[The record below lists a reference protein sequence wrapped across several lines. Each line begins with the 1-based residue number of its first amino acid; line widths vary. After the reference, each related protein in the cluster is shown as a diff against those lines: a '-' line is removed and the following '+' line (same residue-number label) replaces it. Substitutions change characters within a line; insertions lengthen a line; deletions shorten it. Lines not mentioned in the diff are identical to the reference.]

1 MQVMSVPPTAPSAVH
16 AMQGLFTP
24 QATEALLPWK
34 ALAAELEAVLQDGS
48 VQVPPRIVMPLPQ
61 GGSLF
66 CMPASD
72 AQVAMTK
79 LITFTPGNAA
89 TARPTIQGD
98 VTIFDVATGQRQLI
112 IDGPTVTARRTA
124 AVSLLAALHHA
135 PNPSGPLLIIG
146 AGVQGK
152 SHLEAFAAGAG
163 TREVWVASRSL
174 DSVRHLLDHAH
185 ALGLQ
190 AYAATDLAQ
199 AAAHCPNIVTC
210 TSAQAVVLQHAPRAD
225 AFIAAVGAF
234 TPQMVEL
241 APSLC
246 QHIARQGLVIVD
258 TAEAVHEAGDLL
270 QAGLDVQSFPTLA
283 QSLAR
288 QRPRPAGPVLFKS
301 CGWGGWDLAAARL
314 AARMH
319 RQPLHANDDPSLQE
333 P

>member
-1 MQVMSVPPTAPSAVH
+1 MQVMSVPPSAPSAVH

-98 VTIFDVATGQRQLI
+98 VTIFDIATGQRQLI

-258 TAEAVHEAGDLL
+258 TAEAVYEAGDLL

-319 RQPLHANDDPSLQE
+319 RQPLHANDDPPLQE

>member
-1 MQVMSVPPTAPSAVH
+1 MQVISALSPPPSSAV
-16 AMQGLFTP
+16 QDIFSPEST
-24 QATEALLPWK
+24 QALLPWK
-34 ALAAELEAVLQDGS
+34 ALAAELEAVLQDSS

-79 LITFTPGNAA
+79 LITFTPANAA
-89 TARPTIQGD
+89 AGRPTIQGD
-98 VTIFDVATGQRQLI
+98 VTIFDIATGQRQLI
-112 IDGPTVTARRTA
+112 IDGPSVTARRTA
-124 AVSLLAALHHA
+124 AVSLLAALRYA
-135 PNPSGPLLIIG
+135 PNPSGPLLIVG

-174 DSVRHLLDHAH
+174 DSVRALLDHAH
-185 ALGLQ
+185 HLGLQ
-190 AYAATDLAQ
+190 AYAATDLEQ

-210 TSAQAVVLQHAPRAD
+210 TSAQGVVLHHAPRPD
-225 AFIAAVGAF
+225 AFVAAVGAF

-241 APSLC
+241 SPALC
-246 QHIARQGLVIVD
+246 QHMAREGQVIVD
-258 TAEAVHEAGDLL
+258 TSEALHEAGDLL
-270 QAGLDVQSFPTLA
+270 QAGLDVRAFPTLA
-283 QSLAR
+283 QCLA
-288 QRPRPAGPVLFKS
+288 QQLPRPSGPVLFKS

-319 RQPLHANDDPSLQE
+319 RQSLHASDP
-333 P
+333 PH

>member
-16 AMQGLFTP
+16 AMQGLFTQ

-98 VTIFDVATGQRQLI
+98 VTIFDIATGQRQLI

-319 RQPLHANDDPSLQE
+319 RQPLHANDDPPLQE

>member
-1 MQVMSVPPTAPSAVH
+1 MQVISALSPPPSSTV
-16 AMQGLFTP
+16 QDIFSPEST
-24 QATEALLPWK
+24 QALLPWK
-34 ALAAELEAVLQDGS
+34 ALAAELEAVLQDAS

-79 LITFTPGNAA
+79 LITFTPANAA
-89 TARPTIQGD
+89 AGRPTIQGD
-98 VTIFDVATGQRQLI
+98 VTIFDIATGQRQLI
-112 IDGPTVTARRTA
+112 IDGPSVTARRTA
-124 AVSLLAALHHA
+124 AVSLLAALRYA
-135 PNPSGPLLIIG
+135 PNPSGPLLIVG

-174 DSVRHLLDHAH
+174 DSVRALLNHAH
-185 ALGLQ
+185 HLGLQ
-190 AYAATDLAQ
+190 AYAATDLEQ

-210 TSAQAVVLQHAPRAD
+210 TSAQGVVLHHAPRPD
-225 AFIAAVGAF
+225 AFVAAVGAF

-241 APSLC
+241 SPALC
-246 QHIARQGLVIVD
+246 QHMAREGQVIVD
-258 TAEAVHEAGDLL
+258 TSEALHEAGDLL
-270 QAGLDVQSFPTLA
+270 QAGLDVQAFPTLA
-283 QSLAR
+283 QCLA
-288 QRPRPAGPVLFKS
+288 QQLPRPSGPVLFKS

-319 RQPLHANDDPSLQE
+319 RQSLHASDP
-333 P
+333 PH

>member
-1 MQVMSVPPTAPSAVH
+1 MQVISALSPPPSSAV
-16 AMQGLFTP
+16 QDIFSPEST
-24 QATEALLPWK
+24 QALLPWK
-34 ALAAELEAVLQDGS
+34 ALAAELEAVLQDSS

-79 LITFTPGNAA
+79 LITFTPANAA
-89 TARPTIQGD
+89 AGRPTIQGD
-98 VTIFDVATGQRQLI
+98 VTIFDIATGQRQLI
-112 IDGPTVTARRTA
+112 IDGPSVTARRTA
-124 AVSLLAALHHA
+124 AVSLLAALRYA
-135 PNPSGPLLIIG
+135 PNPSGPLLIVG

-174 DSVRHLLDHAH
+174 DSVRALLDHAH
-185 ALGLQ
+185 HLGLQ
-190 AYAATDLAQ
+190 AYAATDLEQ

-210 TSAQAVVLQHAPRAD
+210 TSAQGVVLHHAPRPD
-225 AFIAAVGAF
+225 AFVAAVGAF

-241 APSLC
+241 SPALC
-246 QHIARQGLVIVD
+246 QHMAREGQVIVD
-258 TAEAVHEAGDLL
+258 TSEALHEAGDLL
-270 QAGLDVQSFPTLA
+270 QAGLDVRAFPTLA
-283 QSLAR
+283 QCLA
-288 QRPRPAGPVLFKS
+288 QQLPRPNGPVLFKS

-319 RQPLHANDDPSLQE
+319 RQSLHASDP
-333 P
+333 PH

>member
-98 VTIFDVATGQRQLI
+98 VTIFDIATGQRQLI

-124 AVSLLAALHHA
+124 AVSLLAAQHHA

-288 QRPRPAGPVLFKS
+288 HRPRPAGPVLFKS

>member
-1 MQVMSVPPTAPSAVH
+1 MQVMSVVPPTAAPAMP

-34 ALAAELEAVLQDGS
+34 ALAAELEAVLQDPS
-48 VQVPPRIVMPLPQ
+48 VQVPPRIVMPLPH

-72 AQVAMTK
+72 ARVAMTK
-79 LITFTPGNAA
+79 LITFTPANAA
-89 TARPTIQGD
+89 TVRPTIQGD
-98 VTIFDVATGQRQLI
+98 VTIFDIATGQRQLI

-124 AVSLLAALHHA
+124 AVTLLAALRYA
-135 PNPSGPLLIIG
+135 PNPSGPLLIVG

-174 DSVRHLLDHAH
+174 DSVRTLLDHAH

-210 TSAQAVVLQHAPRAD
+210 TSAQAVVLHHAPRPD
-225 AFIAAVGAF
+225 AFVAAVGAF

-246 QHIARQGLVIVD
+246 QHIARQGQVIVD
-258 TAEAVHEAGDLL
+258 TSEAQHEAGDLL
-270 QAGLDVQSFPTLA
+270 QAGLDVHRFPTLA
-283 QSLAR
+283 QCLA
-288 QRPRPAGPVLFKS
+288 QQLPRPAGPVLFKS

-319 RQPLHANDDPSLQE
+319 RQPLHASDPPHQE
-333 P
+333 L

>member
-1 MQVMSVPPTAPSAVH
+1 MQVISALSPPPSSTV
-16 AMQGLFTP
+16 QDIFSP
-24 QATEALLPWK
+24 EATQALLPWK
-34 ALAAELEAVLQDGS
+34 GLAAELEAVLQDSS

-79 LITFTPGNAA
+79 LITFTPANAA

-98 VTIFDVATGQRQLI
+98 VTIFDIATGQRQLI
-112 IDGPTVTARRTA
+112 IDGPSVTARRTA
-124 AVSLLAALHHA
+124 AVSLLAALRYA
-135 PNPSGPLLIIG
+135 PNPSGPLLIVG

-174 DSVRHLLDHAH
+174 DSVRALLDHAH
-185 ALGLQ
+185 HLGLQ
-190 AYAATDLAQ
+190 AYAATDLEQ

-210 TSAQAVVLQHAPRAD
+210 TSAQSVVLHHAPRPD
-225 AFIAAVGAF
+225 AFVAAVGAF

-241 APSLC
+241 SPALC
-246 QHIARQGLVIVD
+246 QHMARAGQVIVD
-258 TAEAVHEAGDLL
+258 TSEALHEAGDLL
-270 QAGLDVQSFPTLA
+270 QAGLDVRAFPTLA
-283 QSLAR
+283 QCLA
-288 QRPRPAGPVLFKS
+288 QQLPRPSGPVLFKS

-319 RQPLHANDDPSLQE
+319 RQSLPVHASDP
-333 P
+333 PH

>member
-16 AMQGLFTP
+16 AMQGLFPP

-89 TARPTIQGD
+89 TAHPTIQGD

-319 RQPLHANDDPSLQE
+319 RQPLHANDDPPLQE

>member
-16 AMQGLFTP
+16 TMQGLFTP

-48 VQVPPRIVMPLPQ
+48 VQVPRRIVMPLPQ

-98 VTIFDVATGQRQLI
+98 VTIFDIATGQRQLI

-124 AVSLLAALHHA
+124 AVSLLAAQHHA

-174 DSVRHLLDHAH
+174 DSVRQLLDHAH

-210 TSAQAVVLQHAPRAD
+210 TSAQAVVLQHAPRPD

-246 QHIARQGLVIVD
+246 QHIARQGQVIVD

-270 QAGLDVQSFPTLA
+270 QASLDVQSFPTLA

-288 QRPRPAGPVLFKS
+288 QPPRPTGPVLFKS

-319 RQPLHANDDPSLQE
+319 RQPLHANDDPPLQE

>member
-1 MQVMSVPPTAPSAVH
+1 MQVISALSPPPSSAV
-16 AMQGLFTP
+16 QDIFSPEST
-24 QATEALLPWK
+24 QALLPWK
-34 ALAAELEAVLQDGS
+34 ALAAELEAVLQDSS

-79 LITFTPGNAA
+79 LITFTPANAA
-89 TARPTIQGD
+89 AGRPTIQGD
-98 VTIFDVATGQRQLI
+98 VTIFDIATGQRQLI
-112 IDGPTVTARRTA
+112 IDGPSVTARRTA
-124 AVSLLAALHHA
+124 AVSLLAALRYA
-135 PNPSGPLLIIG
+135 PNPSGPLLIVG

-174 DSVRHLLDHAH
+174 DSVRALLDHAH
-185 ALGLQ
+185 HLGLQ
-190 AYAATDLAQ
+190 AYAATDLEQ

-210 TSAQAVVLQHAPRAD
+210 TSAQGVVLHHAPRPD
-225 AFIAAVGAF
+225 AFVAAVGAF

-241 APSLC
+241 SPALC
-246 QHIARQGLVIVD
+246 QHMAREGQVIVD
-258 TAEAVHEAGDLL
+258 TSEALHEAGDLL
-270 QAGLDVQSFPTLA
+270 QAGLDVRAFPTLA
-283 QSLAR
+283 QCLA
-288 QRPRPAGPVLFKS
+288 QQLPRPSGPVLFRS

-319 RQPLHANDDPSLQE
+319 RQSLHASDP
-333 P
+333 PH

>member
-1 MQVMSVPPTAPSAVH
+1 MQVISALSPPPSSAV
-16 AMQGLFTP
+16 QDIFSPEST
-24 QATEALLPWK
+24 QALLPWK
-34 ALAAELEAVLQDGS
+34 ALAAELEAVLQDSS

-79 LITFTPGNAA
+79 LITFTPANAA
-89 TARPTIQGD
+89 AGRPTIQGD
-98 VTIFDVATGQRQLI
+98 VTIFDIATGQRQLI
-112 IDGPTVTARRTA
+112 IDGPSVTARRTA
-124 AVSLLAALHHA
+124 AVSLLAALRYA
-135 PNPSGPLLIIG
+135 PNPSGPLLIVG

-174 DSVRHLLDHAH
+174 DSVRALLNHAH
-185 ALGLQ
+185 HLGLQ
-190 AYAATDLAQ
+190 AYAATDLEQ

-210 TSAQAVVLQHAPRAD
+210 TSAQGVVLHHAPRPD
-225 AFIAAVGAF
+225 AFVAAVGAF

-241 APSLC
+241 SPALC
-246 QHIARQGLVIVD
+246 QHMAREGQVIVD
-258 TAEAVHEAGDLL
+258 TSEALHEAGDLL
-270 QAGLDVQSFPTLA
+270 QAGLDVRAFPTLA
-283 QSLAR
+283 QCLA
-288 QRPRPAGPVLFKS
+288 QQLPRPSGPVLFKS

-319 RQPLHANDDPSLQE
+319 RQSLHASDP
-333 P
+333 PH

>member
-288 QRPRPAGPVLFKS
+288 HRPRPAGPVLFKS